1 MINELFETVR
11 QIAVTAEKLVR
22 NWVWI
27 TINFTLA
34 ALIVFALKDSS
45 ILYSAI
51 AISESIQAILL
62 PASIFSGL
70 ITLIVTAS
78 SSSLASQKGRAAY
91 VSPNDRVNPK
101 FAK

>member
-1 MINELFETVR
+1 MINELLEVTR
-11 QIAVTAEKLVR
+11 QMAITAEELVR
-22 NWVWI
+22 NWAWI

-45 ILYSAI
+45 ILYSTT

-70 ITLIVTAS
+70 VTLLIVAKS
-78 SSSLASQKGRAAY
+78 SNFTQQKGRVAY
-91 VSPNDRVNPK
+91 APPNDRVNPK